1 MTTDEFINYRD
12 IKVKDNEHR
21 KVIELF
27 YPYLRSV
34 SGDERLLPTF
44 LEKHLDIDLS
54 GVSVVT
60 ACFNGVND
68 GSKPPCENVDLY
80 IKLSNGVKVF
90 VYGREIKNPNHLNQ
104 NEYVINLKASLV
116 RGSR

>member
-1 MTTDEFINYRD
+1 MTADEFIIYRN
-12 IKVKDNEHR
+12 IKVKDNQHR
-21 KVIELF
+21 NVIELF

-34 SGDERLLPTF
+34 SGDERLLPKL
-44 LEKHLDIDLS
+44 LEKYLNMDLS

-60 ACFNGVND
+60 ACFNGAND
-68 GSKPPCENVDLY
+68 GSKPPCDNVDLY

-90 VYGREIKNPNHLNQ
+90 VYGRETKSINPLNK